1 MAIKIKVNKKH
12 ALLTEAC
19 TNNDLEAV
27 RSIIEDG
34 IDLTETWSSKGC
46 YPLMG
51 AIYNNNIEMVGLL
64 AENGMP
70 LYFNNKSSYENFDSE
85 DEIKQNVV
93 FFEWDKDYADALLAV
108 LDYVEPGNFK
118 EGISLVLSS
127 MAGLK
132 DEDTSE
138 KSDQFLEKLLTK
150 GADVDCK
157 KSTGGTVLHLIAKGR
172 NAKYADKLIRLS
184 KNIDAASND
193 GDHATPLYRAFH
205 KCYPSPIK
213 ALLEMG
219 ANPNACCLISK
230 ESVLDRAFYFKK
242 KNKRENRDGKVD
254 KIIELLRSYGAKTY
268 EEMVQDGDIKE

>member
-1 MAIKIKVNKKH
+1 MTIKIKVKKEH

-19 TNNDLEAV
+19 KNNNLDAV
-27 RSIIEDG
+27 KKLIEDG
-34 IDLTETWSSKGC
+34 VDLTETWSSKGC

-51 AIYNNNIEMVGLL
+51 AIQNNNVEMVRLL

-70 LYFNNKSSYENFDSE
+70 LYFNNKSSNENFDSE

-108 LDYVEPGNFK
+108 LDYVEPGSFK

-132 DEDTSE
+132 DEDTSD

-150 GADVDCK
+150 GADVDCRI
-157 KSTGGTVLHLIAKGR
+157 SFGGTTLHLIAIGR
-172 NAKYADKLIRLS
+172 NTKYTDKLIRLS
-184 KNIDAASND
+184 KDIDAADND
-193 GDHATPLYRAFH
+193 GYHATALYGAFYR
-205 KCYPSPIK
+205 CLPSPIK

-219 ANPNACCLISK
+219 ANPNACCLTSK

-242 KNKRENRDGKVD
+242 RNKRENRDGKVD
-254 KIIELLRSYGAKTY
+254 KIIDLLRSYGAKTY